1 MPNDSLNNPVPFR
14 LSSIMENYFCFCEGE
29 DDHAASPHVQE
40 VSPRGPISKKK
51 APSAISMNTSLSHDT
66 GSRTRLKIDRRVR
79 GLGLPIP
86 RLSLS
91 RTPLVI
97 NFPIRA
103 TQAAGPPTREPNPQD
118 ACLCSETRL
127 RSYRSKTRM
136 TNPTD
141 LQSSCRLSVYNITVD
156 HIFHRTDVRNLPGPV
171 SRKACRCYYP
181 HKANIGFGSF
191 MSLGC
196 VLAVRRGG
204 VPGTIL
210 YCRRLSCGLPT
221 CSASADPAG

>member
-1 MPNDSLNNPVPFR
+1 MPNDYLNNPVPFR
-14 LSSIMENYFCFCEGE
+14 LSSIMENYFCFCKGE
-29 DDHAASPHVQE
+29 DDHAASPHVQG

-66 GSRTRLKIDRRVR
+66 GSRTKLKIDRRVR
-79 GLGLPIP
+79 GLGLPIL

-91 RTPLVI
+91 CTPLVT

-127 RSYRSKTRM
+127 RYYRSKTRM

-141 LQSSCRLSVYNITVD
+141 LHHLAVSLSIRQYLPSHRRPHSSLLCVTESLSVP
-156 HIFHRTDVRNLPGPV
+156 LPPQSKYWV
-171 SRKACRCYYP
+171 
-181 HKANIGFGSF
+181 
-191 MSLGC
+191 
-196 VLAVRRGG
+196 
-204 VPGTIL
+204 
-210 YCRRLSCGLPT
+210 
-221 CSASADPAG
+221 